1 MSEQKIIDIMHEWLS
16 AFSDDTSQ
24 SICSLYDEHASLW
37 GTLSPIKRNSTVL
50 IRDYFEQ
57 IFSYSNRTAELVDSN
72 IRVFGDMAICNGVYR
87 LNWLNEG
94 LKVAKIARFSFVYIN
109 KNERWFI
116 IEHHSSFMP

>member
-1 MSEQKIIDIMHEWLS
+1 M
-16 AFSDDTSQ
+16 
-24 SICSLYDEHASLW
+24 
-37 GTLSPIKRNSTVL
+37 GNLSPIKRNSTVL